1 MVRNQLRIGEKCM
14 NCETKMMLRSML
26 PAIISGLIVGLYGIS
41 EGGALF
47 GIIIGAVMM
56 FAMGCIC
63 YAMNR

>member
-1 MVRNQLRIGEKCM
+1 M

>member
-1 MVRNQLRIGEKCM
+1 MHELRDKDDAKV
-14 NCETKMMLRSML
+14 NAASHHQRSYCGT
-26 PAIISGLIVGLYGIS
+26 IRHKR
-41 EGGALF
+41 GGALF